1 VLPSTRRAQATT
13 QLDRSFMA
21 TFSLRPSASGITSVT
36 PRFRSFLILALVL
49 MFLHSATRV
58 GLLVFN
64 GDTSILEP
72 IKLASVFFLGIV
84 YDFSVVLWFLVP
96 LALVHWLTPDSHR
109 GNRVLLLLSSVIALA
124 TLLTQVFVSVSEYV
138 FWNEF
143 SSRFNFIA
151 VDYLIYSRE
160 VLGNIRESYNLPLML
175 TGVVIAAIVLGY
187 PALRAQFGLLKVA
200 GTKFTKRGLAFL
212 GLLVTASAATYFIDT
227 DWKQSLVQPQ
237 LVQLAGNGPWEFFHA
252 FRYNQINYAANYKTM
267 PDDKAA
273 AVLKKQWETR
283 PGYRLTNSKEMPIER
298 EVTPTGAQ
306 KPLHLVMVSIE
317 SFGAEFIESLGGTKG
332 VAPNY
337 EKLAKEGLAF
347 TQLYATGTRTV
358 RGLEALTLSVPPT
371 PGHAIPMRPNNTNLF
386 SLGSVFRSKGYESI
400 YIYGG
405 YSYFDN
411 MKSFFGG
418 NGYTVIDRTAIDK
431 NDIHHENI
439 WGVSDEDLFALS
451 LREIDTKVA
460 QNKKV
465 FAHVMT
471 TSNHR
476 PYTYPNGRIDI
487 PSGTGRLGAVKYT
500 DFAIGKFVDEA
511 KKKPWFKDT
520 IFVFVADHTSIARG
534 KTDLP
539 LDKYHIPMAIYSPG
553 NIKPAQIDQFAS
565 QIDVAPTLLGLLNIS
580 YTSQFFG
587 KDVLKDGLANSHA
600 HLGNYQTVGIVEAGR
615 VVELKPK
622 QFGKV
627 YDTQTRAELDTPE
640 AQDLLE
646 KAVALYQIAS
656 ARFASKR

>member
-1 VLPSTRRAQATT
+1 MAVFPLKPSPLSVAPR
-13 QLDRSFMA
+13 LRSF
-21 TFSLRPSASGITSVT
+21 IV
-36 PRFRSFLILALVL
+36 LALVL

-64 GDTSILEP
+64 GDTSILDP
-72 IKLASVFFLGIV
+72 IKLVSVFSLGMV
-84 YDFSVVLWFLVP
+84 YDFSVVLWFSVP
-96 LALVHWLTPDSHR
+96 LALAHWLTPDTHR
-109 GNRVLLLLSSVIALA
+109 GNRVLFAFSIAIVLV
-124 TLLTQVFVSVSEYV
+124 TLLAQVFVSVSEFV

-143 SSRFNFIA
+143 LSRFNFIA

-175 TGVVIAAIVLGY
+175 TGVLIAAVVLGY
-187 PALRAQFGLLKVA
+187 PALRAQLGLLQVA
-200 GTKFTKRGLAFL
+200 GTKFAKRGLAFL
-212 GLLVTASAATYFIDT
+212 GLIVTASAATYFIDT
-227 DWKQSLVQPQ
+227 DWKQSLAQPQ

-267 PDDKAA
+267 ADEKASA
-273 AVLKKQWETR
+273 ILKKQWETR
-283 PGYRLTNSKEMPIER
+283 SGYRLTNSKEMPIER
-298 EVTPTGAQ
+298 EVIPTGAQ

-317 SFGAEFIESLGGTKG
+317 SFGAEFIESLGGNKG

-337 EKLAKEGLAF
+337 ERLAKEGLAF

-371 PGHAIPMRPNNTNLF
+371 PGHAIPMRPNNANLF
-386 SLGSVFRSKGYESI
+386 SIGSVFRSKGYESI

-439 WGVSDEDLFALS
+439 WGVCDEDLFTLS
-451 LREIDTKVA
+451 LREIDNRVA
-460 QNKKV
+460 LGKKV

-476 PYTYPNGRIDI
+476 PYTYPNDRIDI

-520 IFVFVADHTSIARG
+520 VFVFVADHTSIARG
-534 KTDLP
+534 LSDLP
-539 LDKYHIPMAIYSPG
+539 LEKYHIPMVIYSPA
-553 NIKPAQIDQFAS
+553 NIVPAMIEQFAS
-565 QIDVAPTLLGLLNIS
+565 QIDVAPTLLGLLNIG

-587 KDVLKDGLANSHA
+587 KDILKDGPANSQA
-600 HLGNYQTVGIVEAGR
+600 YLGNYQTVGIVEEGR

-627 YDTQTRAELDTPE
+627 YDTQTTAELQTPE
-640 AQDLLE
+640 AQALLD

-656 ARFASKR
+656 ARFASKK